1 MEGGDEDLDGGEA
14 HPAVVGAARGGQLD
28 HLLHQ
33 QILVEENLE
42 LSFEYSLE
50 FKSQKRKPKIYLLL
64 QKLKIFLPKLIPKF
78 QN

>member
-1 MEGGDEDLDGGEA
+1 MEGGDEDLEGDEA

-33 QILVEENLE
+33 QIIVEENLE

-50 FKSQKRKPKIYLLL
+50 FKSQKRKPKNLSSS
-64 QKLKIFLPKLIPKF
+64 PKVKNISSQLIPKF